1 MSANAARLGLIF
13 MSTTV
18 IFWGVMPIAL
28 KLSAEFIDPVTLTWF
43 RFGVAFVATLLQ
55 QCLLGGLQQFAQ
67 LRRRDWLKLA
77 LAALLLIGNYVSFVF
92 ALKYLAPGTVQLNFQ
107 TSSFFLALGGVLFF
121 GERFSRTQ
129 LLCFSALAG
138 GMLLFF
144 NPFLSGASGA
154 GKVLV
159 GVAIVQLS
167 VISWV
172 SYALLQKSLGRRL
185 SPANVLLF
193 IYGFSLPVL
202 LPFSDI
208 SPFYTMNI
216 EQWWIAIFCA
226 VSTLVAYG
234 CFGQAMKYWPAAQ
247 VGALMA
253 LTPVLSFAATDLVG
267 QLGWWRGSFSATP
280 LNLLSQAGIVLIV
293 LSVMLVQLLPHW
305 QQRQRHCPQN

>member
-1 MSANAARLGLIF
+1 MSASAARLGLIF

-43 RFGVAFVATLLQ
+43 RFGVAFVVTLLQ
-55 QCLLGGLQQFAQ
+55 QWWMGGLAEFTR
-67 LRRRDWLKLA
+67 LRRRDWVKLG
-77 LAALLLIGNYVSFVF
+77 LAALLLIGNYVTFVL

-121 GERFSRTQ
+121 GERFSRIQ
-129 LLCFSALAG
+129 LLCFSALAV

-144 NPFLSGASGA
+144 NPFLAGASGG
-154 GKVLV
+154 GKVLL

-172 SYALLQKSLGRRL
+172 SYALLQKSLGQRL
-185 SPANVLLF
+185 SPVNVLLF
-193 IYGFSLPVL
+193 IYGFSVPVL
-202 LPFSDI
+202 LPFAHLQPFMVMSSD
-208 SPFYTMNI
+208 
-216 EQWWIAIFCA
+216 QWWIAIFCA

-247 VGALMA
+247 VGALMT
-253 LTPVLSFAATDLVG
+253 LTPVLSFLATDLVV
-267 QLGWWRGSFSATP
+267 QLGWWQNSFASSH
-280 LNLLSQAGIVLIV
+280 LNLLSKMGVVLIV
-293 LSVMLVQLLPHW
+293 MSVMLVQLLPHW
-305 QQRQRHCPQN
+305 QQRQLRCPQN